1 MLVIKVNQLSTLV
14 GDEVNSLPFEM
25 SFVDNLNDI
34 REKFSSSKY
43 LNLYTIMT
51 LSSELSISK
60 LLSF

>member
-25 SFVDNLNDI
+25 SFVNNLNDI